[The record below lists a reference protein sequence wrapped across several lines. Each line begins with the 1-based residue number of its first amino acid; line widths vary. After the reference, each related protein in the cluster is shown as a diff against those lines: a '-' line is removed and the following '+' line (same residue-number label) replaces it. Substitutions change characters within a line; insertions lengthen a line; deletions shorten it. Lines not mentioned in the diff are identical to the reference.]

1 MSQNNPF
8 GDEDS
13 LLEKILGKRD
23 TPSMMRKSL
32 EMDLVSTIQKY
43 QNLGLEV
50 SFIGIDLS
58 NGIDARVSLCPD
70 HAENLAV

>member
-8 GDEDS
+8 GDADS

-43 QNLGLEV
+43 QNLGLEI
-50 SFIGIDLS
+50 SFIGIDVS
-58 NGIDARVSLCPD
+58 DGIDARVTLCPD
-70 HAENLAV
+70 HAVNLAV